1 MITNL
6 ELPKEL
12 ENQLEYLETI
22 SQRPRTFFIQEA
34 LKNYLE
40 DLEDLRIALRRL
52 EKDEKTYSSEE
63 VLAKI
68 RSWKKQNV

>member
-1 MITNL
+1 MATNL
-6 ELPKEL
+6 ELPKDL

-40 DLEDLRIALRRL
+40 DLEALRIVL
-52 EKDEKTYSSEE
+52 EREGQRGETYTTAE
-63 VLAKI
+63 L
-68 RSWKKQNV
+68 KKKLNLE